1 MNNRAILHMDLDTF
15 FVSVERLQDSRLNGK
30 PVILGGSSERG
41 VVASC
46 SYEARKY
53 GVHSGMPI
61 KMARRLCPEGTYIRG
76 HMSDYTKYSDMVSQI
91 IMERAPLVEK
101 ASIDEFY
108 ADLSG
113 LDKYFGIW
121 KFSGELR
128 QRIIKETGL
137 PISFGLSPNKIV
149 SKIATGEA
157 KPNNQ
162 LQVNEGGERSFLAP
176 LSVKKIP
183 GVGDKT
189 YRLLSTMGIRRIH
202 SLQAMPQEMMF
213 SAFGKSG
220 RTIWQRANAL
230 DNPPVIPYSERKSIS
245 TEHTFD
251 ADTMDIEGLRTLLR
265 RMVEKLSYSLR
276 HKEKL
281 TGNVAVKI
289 RYADFQTYTKQRKIP
304 YTSADHAILPVVM
317 TLFEQLFRRRVRV
330 RLIGV
335 RFSKLTHG
343 HYQIDLFEDTEKLI
357 KLYKTMDYLR
367 DKFGASIIG
376 RASAMGAPFR
386 PF

>member
-1 MNNRAILHMDLDTF
+1 MSTRAILHMDLDTF
-15 FVSVERLQDSRLNGK
+15 FVSVERLLDSRLNDR
-30 PVILGGSSERG
+30 PVILGGTSDRG

-46 SYEARKY
+46 SYEARRY

-76 HMSDYTKYSDMVSQI
+76 NMSNYSKYSDMVTNI
-91 IMERAPLVEK
+91 ITERAPLVEK

-108 ADLSG
+108 ADLTG
-113 LDKYFGIW
+113 IDKYFGIW

-137 PISFGLSPNKIV
+137 PISFGLSANKIV

-162 LQVNEGGERSFLAP
+162 IQVTTGTERPFLAP

-183 GVGDKT
+183 GVGTKT
-189 YRLLSTMGIRRIH
+189 FRMLSTMGIRQVH
-202 SLQAMPQEMMF
+202 TLQEMPQEMMF
-213 SAFGKSG
+213 SAFGKHG

-230 DNPPVIPYSERKSIS
+230 DDPPVIPYSERKSIS
-245 TEHTFD
+245 TEHTFTT
-251 ADTMDIEGLRTLLR
+251 DTMDVKGLHTLLR
-265 RMVEKLSYSLR
+265 RMVEKLAYSLR
-276 HKEKL
+276 SKGKL
-281 TGNVAVKI
+281 TANVAVKI
-289 RYADFQTYTKQRKIP
+289 RYADFQTYTKQKKIP
-304 YTSADHAILPVVM
+304 YTSADHVLMPIVM
-317 TLFEQLFRRRVRV
+317 TLFDQLFQRRMRI

-335 RFSKLTHG
+335 RFSSLTHG

-357 KLYKTMDYLR
+357 RLYQTMDALK
-367 DKFGASIIG
+367 DKFGASIIR
-376 RASAMGAPFR
+376 RASTLGPTFHR
-386 PF
+386 F